1 MARETRGSV
10 ARQGILLSFVLVM
23 LLSVTS
29 SSVLAQSPV
38 ENQPSSENQT
48 MYLWGDASLANGNCL
63 IHFSSDDSTDVGYG
77 EVEETENIDFSCPLD
92 QALLNDMYLDPEGSI
107 TLQLGFLIQSSET
120 SGGDE
125 LLLSL
130 QRDAEVLAQQEF
142 TFDTYSNEQITW
154 QIQVSENMTFW
165 EQGSTPQLKIQFN
178 KPGPTALECLNP
190 QKALAGCD
198 PKFRLYYSDNT
209 EGMEVEGMFPII
221 NESDPAAINPNG
233 PGSDD
238 DASAMAVGDGSLPV
252 FLFAG
257 WIFPVVFLVGYVS
270 TKQRDR
276 FHLDLDLNEPE
287 EILEGES
294 TSDGDTLV
302 DSYSARVITLS
313 ALYVAQGVPWGFI
326 TVTMVTFLAAEGADA
341 GDLAFLLT
349 LGTLPW
355 SFKFLWGPV
364 IDRFQIPELGRR
376 RPWILVAQTGM
387 VVLLITMLLVPD
399 LTNNISLLGGL
410 FFVYNVFTAL
420 QDVST
425 DALAVDVLQSHEF
438 ERVNSYMFTAKSL
451 GGVIGGAG
459 LGTIIGTVGIRGAF
473 LIQIP
478 ILLVIM
484 MVPLFMRERPGEKR
498 FPWDEGGAIMAEDE
512 AGLPSVGGTDFGV
525 TPDAVLEDQSHDDA
539 DGARNFGVIL
549 GNIKTAFSV
558 RSAQLG
564 IVVSLVISLAFI
576 LIPILPLLFLQE
588 LGWSQEEFNATKGG
602 IILVVTMLG
611 AMAGGELGRRF
622 GGKTML
628 MFAALGASLTTLTWG
643 MFDSM
648 WSEGWFM
655 MLVWMI
661 HTFLWSIVS
670 ICAYSLMMR
679 VTWAEVGGTQFTGY
693 MAMMNLSAII
703 GYQLAP
709 IFAARYDYQ
718 TIFYIAAML
727 ETFVILAAL
736 FIDPSETR
744 RTLGQDPLVVE

>member
-1 MARETRGSV
+1 MRPVVLLFLLVALVPLAGCLGGGGGGSESTGTYTVESTITAVELEAKSANYQDGETVEWNVDSSAFIETIEAAGGNV
-10 ARQGILLSFVLVM
+10 VGVLF
-23 LLSVTS
+23 
-29 SSVLAQSPV
+29 
-38 ENQPSSENQT
+38 
-48 MYLWGDASLANGNCL
+48 SL
-63 IHFSSDDSTDVGYG
+63 TYG
-77 EVEETENIDFSCPLD
+77 ED
-92 QALLNDMYLDPEGSI
+92 
-107 TLQLGFLIQSSET
+107 ET
-120 SGGDE
+120 SGGPICTGGEANAPDTITGVATKGE
-125 LLLSL
+125 WTLSEADQNPGSHDVNLTWYNASLLSGVIEGL
-130 QRDAEVLAQQEF
+130 TKSEIEAQLAFGEEALGTYNVAVTVDAEAFNGALCSNNDEGEEVSTVVSLLVLDFAIL
-142 TFDTYSNEQITW
+142 NEDG
-154 QIQVSENMTFW
+154 E
-165 EQGSTPQLKIQFN
+165 E
-178 KPGPTALECLNP
+178 TAGL
-190 QKALAGCD
+190 
-198 PKFRLYYSDNT
+198 
-209 EGMEVEGMFPII
+209 
-221 NESDPAAINPNG
+221 
-233 PGSDD
+233 
-238 DASAMAVGDGSLPV
+238 AVGDGSLPV

-257 WIFPVVFLVGYVS
+257 WIFPVLFLVGYVS

-276 FHLDLDLNEPE
+276 FHLDLDFGEPE
-287 EILEGES
+287 TEVVEGES
-294 TSDGDTLV
+294 TSDGETLV
-302 DSYSARVITLS
+302 DSYRARVITLS

-341 GDLAFLLT
+341 GDLAYLLT

-355 SFKFLWGPV
+355 SFKFLWGPI

-376 RPWILVAQTGM
+376 RPWILIAQTGM
-387 VVLLITMLLVPD
+387 VALLITMLMVPD
-399 LTNNISLLGGL
+399 LTDNISLLGAL

-459 LGTIIGTVGIRGAF
+459 LGTIIGTVGIKGAF

-478 ILLVIM
+478 ILVLIM

-498 FPWDEGGAIMAEDE
+498 FPWDEAEVVEKEEKPDE
-512 AGLPSVGGTDFGV
+512 EGQEVRDF
-525 TPDAVLEDQSHDDA
+525 A
-539 DGARNFGVIL
+539 VIL
-549 GNIKTAFSV
+549 SNIRTAFSV

-602 IILVVTMLG
+602 IILIVTMFG

-622 GGKTML
+622 GGKSML

-643 MFDSM
+643 MLDSM
-648 WSEGWFM
+648 WGEGWFM
-655 MLVWMI
+655 MLVWII
-661 HTFLWSIVS
+661 HTFLWAIVS

-718 TIFYIAAML
+718 TIFYIAAVL

-736 FIDPSETR
+736 LIDPEETD
-744 RTLGQDPLVVE
+744 RTLNPA

>member
-1 MARETRGSV
+1 
-10 ARQGILLSFVLVM
+10 
-23 LLSVTS
+23 
-29 SSVLAQSPV
+29 
-38 ENQPSSENQT
+38 
-48 MYLWGDASLANGNCL
+48 
-63 IHFSSDDSTDVGYG
+63 
-77 EVEETENIDFSCPLD
+77 
-92 QALLNDMYLDPEGSI
+92 
-107 TLQLGFLIQSSET
+107 
-120 SGGDE
+120 
-125 LLLSL
+125 
-130 QRDAEVLAQQEF
+130 
-142 TFDTYSNEQITW
+142 
-154 QIQVSENMTFW
+154 
-165 EQGSTPQLKIQFN
+165 
-178 KPGPTALECLNP
+178 
-190 QKALAGCD
+190 
-198 PKFRLYYSDNT
+198 
-209 EGMEVEGMFPII
+209 MF
-221 NESDPAAINPNG
+221 AA
-233 PGSDD
+233 
-238 DASAMAVGDGSLPV
+238 
-252 FLFAG
+252 

-270 TKQRDR
+270 TKQRHR
-276 FHLDLDLNEPE
+276 FHLDVDLNEPE
-287 EILEGES
+287 EVLEGES
-294 TSDGDTLV
+294 RSDGETLV
-302 DSYSARVITLS
+302 DSYRARVITLS

-376 RPWILVAQTGM
+376 RPWILLAQTGM
-387 VVLLITMLLVPD
+387 VLLLITMLMVPD
-399 LTNNISLLGGL
+399 LTNNISLLGAL

-459 LGTIIGTVGIRGAF
+459 LGTIIGIVGIKGAF

-478 ILLVIM
+478 ILIVIM

-498 FPWDEGGAIMAEDE
+498 FPWDDGEVVEEVEKAEE
-512 AGLPSVGGTDFGV
+512 ERDFK
-525 TPDAVLEDQSHDDA
+525 
-539 DGARNFGVIL
+539 VIL

-564 IVVSLVISLAFI
+564 ILVSLVISLAFI

-588 LGWSQEEFNATKGG
+588 LGWTQEEFNATKGG
-602 IILVVTMLG
+602 IILVITMLG

-622 GGKTML
+622 GGKSML

-643 MFDSM
+643 MADSM
-648 WSEGWFM
+648 WDDGWFM
-655 MLVWMI
+655 MLVWI
-661 HTFLWSIVS
+661 VHTFLWAIVS

-693 MAMMNLSAII
+693 MAMMNFSAII

-709 IFAARYDYQ
+709 IFAARFDYQ
-718 TIFYIAAML
+718 TIFYIAAVL

-736 FIDPSETR
+736 YIDPEETD
-744 RTLGQDPLVVE
+744 RTLNIPVES

>member
-1 MARETRGSV
+1 MRPV
-10 ARQGILLSFVLVM
+10 HFLLVLVVFA
-23 LLSVTS
+23 SVSGCLGNGGGGSESTGTYTVESTITAVELEAKSANYQDGETVEWSVDS
-29 SSVLAQSPV
+29 SGFSETIEAAGGNVVGVLF
-38 ENQPSSENQT
+38 
-48 MYLWGDASLANGNCL
+48 SL
-63 IHFSSDDSTDVGYG
+63 TYG
-77 EVEETENIDFSCPLD
+77 ED
-92 QALLNDMYLDPEGSI
+92 
-107 TLQLGFLIQSSET
+107 ET
-120 SGGDE
+120 SGGPVCTGGEANAPDTITGVVTKGE
-125 LLLSL
+125 WTLSEAEQNPGSHDVNLTWYNASLLSGVIEGL
-130 QRDAEVLAQQEF
+130 TKSEIEAQLAFGEEALGTYNLAVTVDAEAFNGALCSNNDEGEEVATVVSLLVLDFAIL
-142 TFDTYSNEQITW
+142 NEDG
-154 QIQVSENMTFW
+154 E
-165 EQGSTPQLKIQFN
+165 EAA
-178 KPGPTALECLNP
+178 AL
-190 QKALAGCD
+190 
-198 PKFRLYYSDNT
+198 
-209 EGMEVEGMFPII
+209 
-221 NESDPAAINPNG
+221 
-233 PGSDD
+233 
-238 DASAMAVGDGSLPV
+238 AVGDGSLPV

-257 WIFPVVFLVGYVS
+257 WIFPVAFLIGYVA

-276 FHLDLDLNEPE
+276 FHLDLDFGEPE
-287 EILEGES
+287 TEVDKGES
-294 TSDGDTLV
+294 SSDGETLV
-302 DSYSARVITLS
+302 DSYRARVITLS

-341 GDLAFLLT
+341 GDLAYLLT

-355 SFKFLWGPV
+355 SFKFGWGPI
-364 IDRFQIPELGRR
+364 IDRFQVPELGRR
-376 RPWILVAQTGM
+376 RPWILFAQTGM
-387 VVLLITMLLVPD
+387 IALLITMLLVPD
-399 LTNNISLLGGL
+399 LTDNISLLGVL

-478 ILLVIM
+478 ILVVIM

-498 FPWDEGGAIMAEDE
+498 FPWDEGEAVEVAEDSQE
-512 AGLPSVGGTDFGV
+512 GDEEVRDF
-525 TPDAVLEDQSHDDA
+525 A
-539 DGARNFGVIL
+539 VIL
-549 GNIKTAFSV
+549 SNIRTAFSV

-564 IVVSLVISLAFI
+564 IAVSLVISLAFI

-611 AMAGGELGRRF
+611 AMAGGELGRQF
-622 GGKTML
+622 GGKSML

-643 MFDSM
+643 MLDSM
-648 WSEGWFM
+648 WGEGWFM
-655 MLVWMI
+655 MLVWII
-661 HTFLWSIVS
+661 HTFLWAIVS

-718 TIFYIAAML
+718 TIFYIAAVL

-736 FIDPSETR
+736 LIDPEETD
-744 RTLGQDPLVVE
+744 RTLNQVV

>member
-1 MARETRGSV
+1 MLVVFASVSGCLGGGGGGSESTGTYTVESTITAVELEAKSANYQDGETVEWNVDSSAFSETIEAAGGNV
-10 ARQGILLSFVLVM
+10 VGVLF
-23 LLSVTS
+23 
-29 SSVLAQSPV
+29 
-38 ENQPSSENQT
+38 
-48 MYLWGDASLANGNCL
+48 SL
-63 IHFSSDDSTDVGYG
+63 TYG
-77 EVEETENIDFSCPLD
+77 ED
-92 QALLNDMYLDPEGSI
+92 
-107 TLQLGFLIQSSET
+107 ET
-120 SGGDE
+120 SGGPLCTGGEANAPDTITGVATKGE
-125 LLLSL
+125 WTLSEADQNPGSHDVNLTWYNASLLSGVIEGL
-130 QRDAEVLAQQEF
+130 TKSEIEAQLAFGEEALGTYNLAVTVDAEAFNGALCSNNDEGEEVSTVVSLLVLDFAIL
-142 TFDTYSNEQITW
+142 NEDG
-154 QIQVSENMTFW
+154 E
-165 EQGSTPQLKIQFN
+165 E
-178 KPGPTALECLNP
+178 TAGL
-190 QKALAGCD
+190 
-198 PKFRLYYSDNT
+198 
-209 EGMEVEGMFPII
+209 
-221 NESDPAAINPNG
+221 
-233 PGSDD
+233 
-238 DASAMAVGDGSLPV
+238 AVGDGSLPV

-257 WIFPVVFLVGYVS
+257 WIFPVLFLVGYVS

-276 FHLDLDLNEPE
+276 FHLDLDFGEPE
-287 EILEGES
+287 TEVVEGES
-294 TSDGDTLV
+294 TSDGETLV
-302 DSYSARVITLS
+302 DSYRARVITLS

-341 GDLAFLLT
+341 GDLAYLLT

-355 SFKFLWGPV
+355 SFKFLWGPI
-364 IDRFQIPELGRR
+364 IDRFQILELGRR
-376 RPWILVAQTGM
+376 RPWILIAQTGM
-387 VVLLITMLLVPD
+387 IALLITMLMVPD
-399 LTNNISLLGGL
+399 LTDNISLLGAL

-459 LGTIIGTVGIRGAF
+459 LGTIIGTVGIKGAF

-478 ILLVIM
+478 ILVLIM

-498 FPWDEGGAIMAEDE
+498 FPWDEAEVVEKEEMPDE
-512 AGLPSVGGTDFGV
+512 EGQEVRDF
-525 TPDAVLEDQSHDDA
+525 A
-539 DGARNFGVIL
+539 VIL
-549 GNIKTAFSV
+549 SNIRTAFSV

-602 IILVVTMLG
+602 IILIVTMFG

-622 GGKTML
+622 GGKSML

-643 MFDSM
+643 MLDSM
-648 WSEGWFM
+648 WGEGWFM
-655 MLVWMI
+655 MLVWII
-661 HTFLWSIVS
+661 HTFLWAIVS

-718 TIFYIAAML
+718 TIFYIAAVL

-736 FIDPSETR
+736 LIDPEETD
-744 RTLGQDPLVVE
+744 RTLNPA

>member
-1 MARETRGSV
+1 MLVVLMPFTGCLGDNESTSEASGTYTVESTLSILEIEAKSAYYQDDQGVDWSV
-10 ARQGILLSFVLVM
+10 ESSLVSESIKDAGGHVVGIVFSLSYGEDEAEDGGFCTGGEADEPDTISATATKDDWTLSASGENPGAHEVNLTWHNASLLSGVIEGLTVDEIESQLAFGDRALGAYSLNILVEAEAFDGALCSHSDDGEEVASVVSLLVLDFTVRN
-23 LLSVTS
+23 
-29 SSVLAQSPV
+29 
-38 ENQPSSENQT
+38 ED
-48 MYLWGDASLANGNCL
+48 GDAL
-63 IHFSSDDSTDVGYG
+63 
-77 EVEETENIDFSCPLD
+77 
-92 QALLNDMYLDPEGSI
+92 
-107 TLQLGFLIQSSET
+107 T
-120 SGGDE
+120 S
-125 LLLSL
+125 
-130 QRDAEVLAQQEF
+130 
-142 TFDTYSNEQITW
+142 
-154 QIQVSENMTFW
+154 
-165 EQGSTPQLKIQFN
+165 
-178 KPGPTALECLNP
+178 
-190 QKALAGCD
+190 
-198 PKFRLYYSDNT
+198 
-209 EGMEVEGMFPII
+209 
-221 NESDPAAINPNG
+221 
-233 PGSDD
+233 
-238 DASAMAVGDGSLPV
+238 MAVGDGSIPV
-252 FLFAG
+252 FMFAA

-270 TKQRDR
+270 TKQRHR
-276 FHLDLDLNEPE
+276 FHLDVDLNEPE
-287 EILEGES
+287 EVLEGES
-294 TSDGDTLV
+294 RSDGETLV
-302 DSYSARVITLS
+302 DSYRARVITLS

-376 RPWILVAQTGM
+376 RPWILLAQTGM
-387 VVLLITMLLVPD
+387 VLLLITMLMVPD
-399 LTNNISLLGGL
+399 LTNNISLLGAL

-459 LGTIIGTVGIRGAF
+459 LGTIIGIVGIKGAF

-478 ILLVIM
+478 ILIVIM

-498 FPWDEGGAIMAEDE
+498 FPWDDGEVVEDVEKAEE
-512 AGLPSVGGTDFGV
+512 ERDFK
-525 TPDAVLEDQSHDDA
+525 
-539 DGARNFGVIL
+539 VIL

-564 IVVSLVISLAFI
+564 ILVSLVISLAFI

-588 LGWSQEEFNATKGG
+588 LGWTQEEFNATKGG
-602 IILVVTMLG
+602 IILVITMLG

-622 GGKTML
+622 GGKSML

-643 MFDSM
+643 MADSM
-648 WSEGWFM
+648 WDDGWFM
-655 MLVWMI
+655 MLVWI
-661 HTFLWSIVS
+661 VHTFLWAIVS

-693 MAMMNLSAII
+693 MAMMNFSAII

-709 IFAARYDYQ
+709 IFAARFDYQ
-718 TIFYIAAML
+718 TIFYIAAVL

-736 FIDPSETR
+736 YIDPEETD
-744 RTLGQDPLVVE
+744 RTLNIPVES

>member
-1 MARETRGSV
+1 MRPVHLLLMLVVFASVSGCLGGGGGGSESTGTYTVESTITIVELEAKSANYQDGETVEWNVDSSGFSETIEAAGGNV
-10 ARQGILLSFVLVM
+10 VGVLLSL
-23 LLSVTS
+23 T
-29 SSVLAQSPV
+29 
-38 ENQPSSENQT
+38 
-48 MYLWGDASLANGNCL
+48 
-63 IHFSSDDSTDVGYG
+63 YG
-77 EVEETENIDFSCPLD
+77 ED
-92 QALLNDMYLDPEGSI
+92 
-107 TLQLGFLIQSSET
+107 ET
-120 SGGDE
+120 SGGPLCTGGEANAPDTITGVATKGE
-125 LLLSL
+125 WTLSESDQNPGSHDVNLTWYNASLLSGVIEGL
-130 QRDAEVLAQQEF
+130 TESEIEAQLAFGEEALGTYDLAVTVDAEAFNGALCSNNDEGEEVSTVVSLLVLDFAIL
-142 TFDTYSNEQITW
+142 NEDG
-154 QIQVSENMTFW
+154 E
-165 EQGSTPQLKIQFN
+165 EAA
-178 KPGPTALECLNP
+178 AL
-190 QKALAGCD
+190 
-198 PKFRLYYSDNT
+198 
-209 EGMEVEGMFPII
+209 
-221 NESDPAAINPNG
+221 
-233 PGSDD
+233 
-238 DASAMAVGDGSLPV
+238 AVGDGSLPV

-257 WIFPVVFLVGYVS
+257 WIFPVLFLVGYVS

-276 FHLDLDLNEPE
+276 FHLDLDFGEPE
-287 EILEGES
+287 TEVVEGES
-294 TSDGDTLV
+294 TSDGETLV
-302 DSYSARVITLS
+302 DSYRARVITLS

-341 GDLAFLLT
+341 GDLAYLLT

-355 SFKFLWGPV
+355 SFKFLWGPI

-376 RPWILVAQTGM
+376 RPWILIAQTGM
-387 VVLLITMLLVPD
+387 VALLITMLMVPD
-399 LTNNISLLGGL
+399 LTDNISLLGAL

-459 LGTIIGTVGIRGAF
+459 LGTIIGTVGIKGAF

-478 ILLVIM
+478 ILVIIM

-498 FPWDEGGAIMAEDE
+498 FPWDEAEVVEKEDKPDE
-512 AGLPSVGGTDFGV
+512 EGQEVRDF
-525 TPDAVLEDQSHDDA
+525 A
-539 DGARNFGVIL
+539 VIL
-549 GNIKTAFSV
+549 SNIRTAFSV

-602 IILVVTMLG
+602 IILIVTMLG

-622 GGKTML
+622 GGKSML

-643 MFDSM
+643 MLDSM
-648 WSEGWFM
+648 WGEGWFM
-655 MLVWMI
+655 MLVWII
-661 HTFLWSIVS
+661 HTFLWAIVS

-709 IFAARYDYQ
+709 IFAAQYDYQ
-718 TIFYIAAML
+718 TIFYIAAVL

-736 FIDPSETR
+736 LIDPEETD
-744 RTLGQDPLVVE
+744 RTLKQAKSD

>member
-1 MARETRGSV
+1 MRPV
-10 ARQGILLSFVLVM
+10 HFLLVLVVFATVSGC
-23 LLSVTS
+23 LGGEGGGSESTGTYTVESTITAVELEAKSANYQDGETVEWSVDS
-29 SSVLAQSPV
+29 SGFSETIEAAGGNVVGVLF
-38 ENQPSSENQT
+38 
-48 MYLWGDASLANGNCL
+48 SL
-63 IHFSSDDSTDVGYG
+63 TYG
-77 EVEETENIDFSCPLD
+77 ED
-92 QALLNDMYLDPEGSI
+92 
-107 TLQLGFLIQSSET
+107 ET
-120 SGGDE
+120 SGGPVCTGGEANAPDTITGVATKGE
-125 LLLSL
+125 WTLSEAEQNPGSHDVNLTWYNASLLSGVIEGL
-130 QRDAEVLAQQEF
+130 TKSEIEAQLTFGEEALGTYNLAVTVDAEAFNGALCSNNDDGEEVATVVSLLVLDFAIL
-142 TFDTYSNEQITW
+142 NEDG
-154 QIQVSENMTFW
+154 E
-165 EQGSTPQLKIQFN
+165 EAA
-178 KPGPTALECLNP
+178 AL
-190 QKALAGCD
+190 
-198 PKFRLYYSDNT
+198 
-209 EGMEVEGMFPII
+209 
-221 NESDPAAINPNG
+221 
-233 PGSDD
+233 
-238 DASAMAVGDGSLPV
+238 AVGDGSLPV

-257 WIFPVVFLVGYVS
+257 WIFPVAFLIGYVA

-276 FHLDLDLNEPE
+276 FHPDLDFGEPE
-287 EILEGES
+287 TEVDKGES
-294 TSDGDTLV
+294 SSDGETLV
-302 DSYSARVITLS
+302 DSYRARVITLS

-341 GDLAFLLT
+341 GDLAYLLT

-355 SFKFLWGPV
+355 SFKFGWGPI

-376 RPWILVAQTGM
+376 RPWILIAQTGM
-387 VVLLITMLLVPD
+387 VALLITMLLVPD
-399 LTNNISLLGGL
+399 LTDNISLLGAL

-478 ILLVIM
+478 ILVVIM

-498 FPWDEGGAIMAEDE
+498 FPWDEGEAVEVAEDSQE
-512 AGLPSVGGTDFGV
+512 GDEEVRDF
-525 TPDAVLEDQSHDDA
+525 A
-539 DGARNFGVIL
+539 VIL
-549 GNIKTAFSV
+549 SNIRTAFSV

-564 IVVSLVISLAFI
+564 IAVSLVISLAFI

-611 AMAGGELGRRF
+611 AMAGGELGRQF
-622 GGKTML
+622 GGKSML

-643 MFDSM
+643 MLDSM
-648 WSEGWFM
+648 WGEGWFM
-655 MLVWMI
+655 MLVWII
-661 HTFLWSIVS
+661 HTFLWAIVS

-718 TIFYIAAML
+718 TIFYIAAVL

-736 FIDPSETR
+736 LIDPEETD
-744 RTLGQDPLVVE
+744 RTLNQVV

>member
-1 MARETRGSV
+1 MRPVHLLLILVVFASVSGCLGGGGGDSESTGTYTVESTMTTVELEAKSANYQDGETVEWNVDSSGFSETIETAGGNV
-10 ARQGILLSFVLVM
+10 VGVLF
-23 LLSVTS
+23 
-29 SSVLAQSPV
+29 
-38 ENQPSSENQT
+38 
-48 MYLWGDASLANGNCL
+48 SL
-63 IHFSSDDSTDVGYG
+63 TYG
-77 EVEETENIDFSCPLD
+77 ED
-92 QALLNDMYLDPEGSI
+92 
-107 TLQLGFLIQSSET
+107 ET
-120 SGGDE
+120 SGGPVCTGGEANAPDTITGVATKGE
-125 LLLSL
+125 WTLSGTDQNPGSHDVNLTWYNTSLLSGVIEGL
-130 QRDAEVLAQQEF
+130 TKSEIEAQLAFGEEALGTYDLAVTVDAEAFNGALCSNNDDGEEVATVVSLLVLDFAIL
-142 TFDTYSNEQITW
+142 NEDG
-154 QIQVSENMTFW
+154 E
-165 EQGSTPQLKIQFN
+165 EAA
-178 KPGPTALECLNP
+178 AL
-190 QKALAGCD
+190 
-198 PKFRLYYSDNT
+198 
-209 EGMEVEGMFPII
+209 
-221 NESDPAAINPNG
+221 
-233 PGSDD
+233 
-238 DASAMAVGDGSLPV
+238 AVGDGSLPV

-257 WIFPVVFLVGYVS
+257 WIFPVLFLVGYVS

-276 FHLDLDLNEPE
+276 FHLDLDLSEPE
-287 EILEGES
+287 EVFEEKAS
-294 TSDGDTLV
+294 SSDGETLV
-302 DSYSARVITLS
+302 DSYRARVITLS

-341 GDLAFLLT
+341 GDLAYLLT

-355 SFKFLWGPV
+355 SFKFLWGPI

-376 RPWILVAQTGM
+376 RPWILIAQTGM
-387 VVLLITMLLVPD
+387 VALLITMLMVPD
-399 LTNNISLLGGL
+399 LTDNISLLGAL

-451 GGVIGGAG
+451 GGIIGGAG
-459 LGTIIGTVGIRGAF
+459 LGTIIGTVGIKGAF

-478 ILLVIM
+478 ILVLIM
-484 MVPLFMRERPGEKR
+484 LVPLFMRERPGEKR
-498 FPWDEGGAIMAEDE
+498 FPWDEAEVVEKEDKPDE
-512 AGLPSVGGTDFGV
+512 EGQEVRDF
-525 TPDAVLEDQSHDDA
+525 A
-539 DGARNFGVIL
+539 VIL
-549 GNIKTAFSV
+549 SNIRTAFSV

-622 GGKTML
+622 GGKSML

-643 MFDSM
+643 MLDSM
-648 WSEGWFM
+648 WGEGWFM
-655 MLVWMI
+655 MLVWII
-661 HTFLWSIVS
+661 HTFLWAIVS

-709 IFAARYDYQ
+709 IFAERYNYQ
-718 TIFYIAAML
+718 TLFYIAAVL

-736 FIDPSETR
+736 LIDPEETD
-744 RTLGQDPLVVE
+744 RTLNPA

>member
-1 MARETRGSV
+1 MRPVHLLLMLVVFASVSGCLGGGGGGSESTGTYTVESTITAVELEAKSANYQDGETVEWNVDSSAFSETIEAAGGNV
-10 ARQGILLSFVLVM
+10 VGVLF
-23 LLSVTS
+23 
-29 SSVLAQSPV
+29 
-38 ENQPSSENQT
+38 
-48 MYLWGDASLANGNCL
+48 SL
-63 IHFSSDDSTDVGYG
+63 TYG
-77 EVEETENIDFSCPLD
+77 ED
-92 QALLNDMYLDPEGSI
+92 
-107 TLQLGFLIQSSET
+107 ET
-120 SGGDE
+120 SGGPLCTGGEANAPDTITGVATKGE
-125 LLLSL
+125 WTLSEADQNPGSHDVNLTWYNASLLSGVIEGL
-130 QRDAEVLAQQEF
+130 TKSEIEAQLAFGEEALGTYNLAVTVDAEAFNGALCSNNDEGEEVSTVVSLLVLDFAIL
-142 TFDTYSNEQITW
+142 NEDG
-154 QIQVSENMTFW
+154 E
-165 EQGSTPQLKIQFN
+165 E
-178 KPGPTALECLNP
+178 TAGL
-190 QKALAGCD
+190 
-198 PKFRLYYSDNT
+198 
-209 EGMEVEGMFPII
+209 
-221 NESDPAAINPNG
+221 
-233 PGSDD
+233 
-238 DASAMAVGDGSLPV
+238 AVGDGSLPV

-257 WIFPVVFLVGYVS
+257 WIFPVLFLVGYVS

-276 FHLDLDLNEPE
+276 FHLDLDFGEPE
-287 EILEGES
+287 TEVVEGES
-294 TSDGDTLV
+294 TSDGETLV
-302 DSYSARVITLS
+302 DSYRARVITLS

-341 GDLAFLLT
+341 GDLAYLLT

-355 SFKFLWGPV
+355 SFKFLWGPI
-364 IDRFQIPELGRR
+364 IDRFQILELGRR
-376 RPWILVAQTGM
+376 RPWILIAQTGM
-387 VVLLITMLLVPD
+387 IALLITMLMVPD
-399 LTNNISLLGGL
+399 LTDNISLLGAL

-459 LGTIIGTVGIRGAF
+459 LGTIIGTVGIKGAF

-478 ILLVIM
+478 ILVLIM

-498 FPWDEGGAIMAEDE
+498 FPWDEAEVVEKEEMPDE
-512 AGLPSVGGTDFGV
+512 EGQEVRDF
-525 TPDAVLEDQSHDDA
+525 A
-539 DGARNFGVIL
+539 VIL
-549 GNIKTAFSV
+549 SNIRTAFSV

-602 IILVVTMLG
+602 IILIVTMFG

-622 GGKTML
+622 GGKSML

-643 MFDSM
+643 MLDSM
-648 WSEGWFM
+648 WGEGWFM
-655 MLVWMI
+655 MLVWII
-661 HTFLWSIVS
+661 HTFLWAIVS

-718 TIFYIAAML
+718 TIFYIAAVL

-736 FIDPSETR
+736 LIDPEETD
-744 RTLGQDPLVVE
+744 RTLNPA

>member
-1 MARETRGSV
+1 MRPAH
-10 ARQGILLSFVLVM
+10 FVLM
-23 LLSVTS
+23 LVVT
-29 SSVLAQSPV
+29 
-38 ENQPSSENQT
+38 
-48 MYLWGDASLANGNCL
+48 ASLSGCLGTGGGDEATGGEAGSGETYTVASTLTSIEVEGKSAYYEDGQSVEWSVDSGTVADAIKAAGGNVVGVL
-63 IHFSSDDSTDVGYG
+63 FSLSYG
-77 EVEETENIDFSCPLD
+77 ED
-92 QALLNDMYLDPEGSI
+92 
-107 TLQLGFLIQSSET
+107 ET
-120 SGGDE
+120 SGGPICTGGEADQPDTISATTSKGE
-125 LLLSL
+125 WSLSGSGENPGSHEVNLTWHNASLLSGTIQGL
-130 QRDAEVLAQQEF
+130 TVEEIEAQLAFGDAALGAYDLTVQVDADAFSGPLCSHDDEGEEVATVVSLLVLDF
-142 TFDTYSNEQITW
+142 TVLD
-154 QIQVSENMTFW
+154 ENGEELT
-165 EQGSTPQLKIQFN
+165 SL
-178 KPGPTALECLNP
+178 
-190 QKALAGCD
+190 
-198 PKFRLYYSDNT
+198 S
-209 EGMEVEGMFPII
+209 
-221 NESDPAAINPNG
+221 
-233 PGSDD
+233 
-238 DASAMAVGDGSLPV
+238 VGDGSLPLV
-252 FLFAG
+252 LFVG

-276 FHLDLDLNEPE
+276 FHLDLDFGEPE
-287 EILEGES
+287 TEVVGGES
-294 TSDGDTLV
+294 TSDGETLV
-302 DSYSARVITLS
+302 DSYRARVVTLS

-341 GDLAFLLT
+341 GDLAYLLT

-376 RPWILVAQTGM
+376 RPWILIAQTGM
-387 VVLLITMLLVPD
+387 IALLVTMLLVPD
-399 LTNNISLLGGL
+399 LTNNISLLGAL

-459 LGTIIGTVGIRGAF
+459 LGTIIGIVGIKGAF

-478 ILLVIM
+478 ILVVIM

-498 FPWDEGGAIMAEDE
+498 FPWDEGEKMEVDE
-512 AGLPSVGGTDFGV
+512 
-525 TPDAVLEDQSHDDA
+525 
-539 DGARNFGVIL
+539 DGAADAGGDGGQEARDFAIIL
-549 GNIKTAFSV
+549 RNIKTAFSV

-564 IVVSLVISLAFI
+564 IAVSLVISLAFI

-588 LGWSQEEFNATKGG
+588 LGWTQEEFNATKGG
-602 IILVVTMLG
+602 IILIVTMLG

-622 GGKTML
+622 GGKSSL
-628 MFAALGASLTTLTWG
+628 MFAALSASLTTLVWG
-643 MFDSM
+643 TFDHL

-655 MLVWMI
+655 MLVWMV
-661 HTFLWSIVS
+661 HTFLWAIVS

-709 IFAARYDYQ
+709 IFAERYNYQ
-718 TIFYIAAML
+718 TIFYIAAVL

-736 FIDPSETR
+736 FIDPEETDR
-744 RTLGQDPLVVE
+744 ALNAPA

>member
-1 MARETRGSV
+1 MRPV
-10 ARQGILLSFVLVM
+10 HFLLVLVVFATVSGC
-23 LLSVTS
+23 LGGEGGGSESTGTYTVESTITAVELEAKSANYQDGETVEWNVDS
-29 SSVLAQSPV
+29 SGFTETIESAGGNVVGVLF
-38 ENQPSSENQT
+38 
-48 MYLWGDASLANGNCL
+48 SL
-63 IHFSSDDSTDVGYG
+63 TYG
-77 EVEETENIDFSCPLD
+77 ED
-92 QALLNDMYLDPEGSI
+92 
-107 TLQLGFLIQSSET
+107 ET
-120 SGGDE
+120 SGGPVCTGGEANAPDTITGVATKGE
-125 LLLSL
+125 WTLSEADQNPGSHDVNLTWYNASLLSGVIEGL
-130 QRDAEVLAQQEF
+130 TKSEIEAQLTFGEEALGTYNLAVTVDAEAFNGALCSNNDEGEEVSTVVSLLVLDFAIL
-142 TFDTYSNEQITW
+142 NEDG
-154 QIQVSENMTFW
+154 E
-165 EQGSTPQLKIQFN
+165 EAA
-178 KPGPTALECLNP
+178 AL
-190 QKALAGCD
+190 
-198 PKFRLYYSDNT
+198 
-209 EGMEVEGMFPII
+209 
-221 NESDPAAINPNG
+221 
-233 PGSDD
+233 
-238 DASAMAVGDGSLPV
+238 AVGDGSLPV

-257 WIFPVVFLVGYVS
+257 WIFPVAFLIGYVA

-276 FHLDLDLNEPE
+276 FHLDLDFGEPE
-287 EILEGES
+287 TEVFKGES
-294 TSDGDTLV
+294 SSNGETLV
-302 DSYSARVITLS
+302 DSYRARVITLS

-341 GDLAFLLT
+341 RDLAYLLS
-349 LGTLPW
+349 LGTFPW
-355 SFKFLWGPV
+355 SIKFLWGPI
-364 IDRFQIPELGRR
+364 IDRFQVPELGRR
-376 RPWILVAQTGM
+376 RPWILFAQTGM
-387 VVLLITMLLVPD
+387 IALLITMLLVPD
-399 LTNNISLLGGL
+399 LTDNISLLGVL

-478 ILLVIM
+478 ILVIIM

-498 FPWDEGGAIMAEDE
+498 FPWEGGEAVEVAEDSQE
-512 AGLPSVGGTDFGV
+512 GDEEVRDF
-525 TPDAVLEDQSHDDA
+525 A
-539 DGARNFGVIL
+539 VIL
-549 GNIKTAFSV
+549 SNIRTAFSV

-611 AMAGGELGRRF
+611 AMAGGELGRQF
-622 GGKTML
+622 GGKSML

-643 MFDSM
+643 MLDSM
-648 WSEGWFM
+648 WGEGWFM
-655 MLVWMI
+655 MLVWII
-661 HTFLWSIVS
+661 HTFLWAIVS

-718 TIFYIAAML
+718 TIFYIAAVL

-736 FIDPSETR
+736 FIDPEEAD
-744 RTLGQDPLVVE
+744 RTLNQANLIES